1 MAVLAERIMQHLG
14 AHGASYTRQLAA
26 ALDASAEGICR
37 VCRCLRAH
45 GLVRTDESLHMLTA
59 AGRELLQQGGYVPCQ
74 RAGRAATS
82 EGRTLRQ
89 RAWNVIRMADH
100 ASVPDLL
107 RTITDGDEPGAA
119 ENLRNYCTAL
129 YRAGILGKTARTGA
143 YFLRVE
149 ANTGPKAPAYN
160 RAAKTVTDRNTGVT
174 VNLGASHG

>member
-1 MAVLAERIMQHLG
+1 MAVLAERIMQHLR

-26 ALDASAEGICR
+26 ALDASADGICR
-37 VCRCLRAH
+37 ACRCLRAH
-45 GLVRTDESLHMLTA
+45 GLVRTDDSLHMLTA
-59 AGRELLQQGGYVPCQ
+59 AGRDLLSTGGYVPCQ
-74 RAGRAATS
+74 RAGRAASS

-89 RAWNVIRMADH
+89 RAWNVLRMADH
-100 ASVPDLL
+100 TSVPDLL

-119 ENLRNYCTAL
+119 ENLRNYCKAL
-129 YRAGILGKTARTGA
+129 QRAGILGRAARSGR
-143 YFLRVE
+143 YYLRSE